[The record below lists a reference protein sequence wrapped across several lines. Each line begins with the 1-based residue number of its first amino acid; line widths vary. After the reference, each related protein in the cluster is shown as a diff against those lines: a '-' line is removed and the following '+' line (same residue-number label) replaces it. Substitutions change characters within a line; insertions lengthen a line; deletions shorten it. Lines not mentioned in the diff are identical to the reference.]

1 MHQLSLA
8 NSQNTSDWDGPSAPN
23 WPLAPSRVAG
33 LDRLAAFV
41 AKGGRD
47 YQTHRNTDRGEGR
60 HSHVSVLSPYLRHR
74 MIDETEVLGQILD
87 QHSPNEAFKFVQE
100 VFWRSYWKGW
110 LEHRSLLWPSHQ
122 HQLPACLEHIQAN
135 PRSFDDYQRA
145 IAGETSIVIFNEW
158 CHELKRTGYLHN
170 HARMWFASIWVFTL
184 RLPWELGADFFIRHL
199 MDGDPASNTLG
210 WRWVAGLHTAGK
222 TYLATPQNIRACA
235 EERLASRSDQ
245 ALGLNRLASTT
256 FTVAE
261 RLPAKA
267 LQRTEI
273 PWPAPAENGC
283 SEYRCNHGRT
293 TMLVTEED
301 LTWLPSAAPEGVVV
315 LSPSPRSALEASSGL
330 VEQFVTAALDDARQ
344 RMAHHWAQAPV
355 LTAPHTL
362 GDEALV
368 DWLVEH
374 RMDEVVCAYLPVGPT
389 RIRVEGL
396 RERLACKGIGLRVQ
410 MRDYDRFVWPHAS
423 KGFFQLGKRIPEFL
437 EVMRL
442 YEKA

>member
-1 MHQLSLA
+1 MHQMSLA

-135 PRSFDDYQRA
+135 PRCFDDYQRA

-199 MDGDPASNTLG
+199 MDGDPGEQHIGLALGCWPAHGRQDLLGDTAKHSCLCRGASGKPKRSSAGAQSFGVDDVHCSRTPASQG
-210 WRWVAGLHTAGK
+210 SAEDGDSVAGSGG
-222 TYLATPQNIRACA
+222 
-235 EERLASRSDQ
+235 ERL
-245 ALGLNRLASTT
+245 
-256 FTVAE
+256 F
-261 RLPAKA
+261 
-267 LQRTEI
+267 
-273 PWPAPAENGC
+273 
-283 SEYRCNHGRT
+283 
-293 TMLVTEED
+293 
-301 LTWLPSAAPEGVVV
+301 
-315 LSPSPRSALEASSGL
+315 
-330 VEQFVTAALDDARQ
+330 
-344 RMAHHWAQAPV
+344 
-355 LTAPHTL
+355 
-362 GDEALV
+362 
-368 DWLVEH
+368 
-374 RMDEVVCAYLPVGPT
+374 
-389 RIRVEGL
+389 RVS
-396 RERLACKGIGLRVQ
+396 
-410 MRDYDRFVWPHAS
+410 M
-423 KGFFQLGKRIPEFL
+423 
-437 EVMRL
+437 
-442 YEKA
+442 

>member
-1 MHQLSLA
+1 
-8 NSQNTSDWDGPSAPN
+8 
-23 WPLAPSRVAG
+23 
-33 LDRLAAFV
+33 
-41 AKGGRD
+41 
-47 YQTHRNTDRGEGR
+47 
-60 HSHVSVLSPYLRHR
+60 
-74 MIDETEVLGQILD
+74 
-87 QHSPNEAFKFVQE
+87 
-100 VFWRSYWKGW
+100 
-110 LEHRSLLWPSHQ
+110 
-122 HQLPACLEHIQAN
+122 
-135 PRSFDDYQRA
+135 
-145 IAGETSIVIFNEW
+145 
-158 CHELKRTGYLHN
+158 
-170 HARMWFASIWVFTL
+170 MWFASIWVFTL
-184 RLPWELGADFFIRHL
+184 RLPWELGADFFVRHL
-199 MDGDPASNTLG
+199 IDGDPASNTLG

-222 TYLATPQNIRACA
+222 SYLATPTNIRTCA
-235 EERLASRSDQ
+235 EERLAGRSDQ

-273 PWPAPAENGC
+273 PWPAPAEKGF
-283 SEYRCNHGRT
+283 SKYRCNHGRT

-301 LTWLPSAAPEGVVV
+301 ITWLPSAAPEGVIV
-315 LSPSPRSALEASSGL
+315 LSPSPRSGLEASSGL
-330 VEQFVTAALDDARQ
+330 VERFVTSALDDARQ
-344 RMAHHWAQAPV
+344 RIAHHWAQAPV

-374 RMDEVVCAYLPVGPT
+374 RMDEVLCAYLPVGPT

-396 RERLACKGIGLRVQ
+396 RERLACRGINLRMQ

-437 EVMRL
+437 DVMRL